1 MAGNGQPP
9 FPLKENMDYTS
20 NKVLPFDYGVTV
32 VLTSG
37 QQTVQTLTLA
47 ADSVFELH
55 LISSSSSVDA
65 VGNVT
70 PSSFDVSIEDLS
82 TGRKLS
88 NIRIPQRVLNGTA
101 NAGPYRFIRPVEFAP
116 NANLQ
121 FDFLETSAGG
131 NTVRL
136 YLRGYKL
143 FGQIQ

>member
-1 MAGNGQPP
+1 M
-9 FPLKENMDYTS
+9 MDYTS
-20 NKVLPFDYGVTV
+20 NKILPFDYGVSI
-32 VLTSG
+32 VLTAS
-37 QQTVQTLTLA
+37 QNLVTNLTLA

-88 NIRIPQRVLNGTA
+88 NIRVPQRVLNGTA
-101 NAGPYRFIRPVEFAP
+101 NAGPYRFIRPIQFSP

-121 FDFLETSAGG
+121 FDFLETSNAG

-136 YLRGYKL
+136 YLRGFKL
-143 FGQIQ
+143 FSQIQ